1 MNIIP
6 ESVPDATL
14 FTDYD
19 EMPAAETNQR
29 LSRIFQ
35 SLSIQTEQ
43 KAITR
48 REVYEISRRKGYKS
62 IGLSTMEELGEK
74 RLGLKL
80 RYLNCMIYAS
90 GVEAGM
96 CRVFQNVHI
105 VHILEEQQVLILTD
119 AEFLKEN
126 LTANQLTALGRIRAS
141 DESRVKVYLISR
153 SRNGGKAPKPAL
165 IAEVAKELA
174 LFLSRKKVQQ
184 SAQLVME
191 TPVATA
197 VRHFSKANNTITSVM
212 NFEGETLCKTEEEL
226 PVYLSEVSEEKR
238 AEGVSLEILRAEI
251 CRQGG
256 VL

>member
-1 MNIIP
+1 MSIIP
-6 ESVPDATL
+6 DTQAPDATL

-96 CRVFQNVHI
+96 CRVFQNVHS
-105 VHILEEQQVLILTD
+105 VHILQEQQVLILTET
-119 AEFLKEN
+119 EFLKEN

-141 DESRVKVYLISR
+141 DESRVKVYLIAR
-153 SRNGGKAPKPAL
+153 HRNGGRVPKPAM
-165 IAEVAKELA
+165 IATVAKELG
-174 LFLSRKKVQQ
+174 LMVRKVLKGKDNSSPKLPFFDFKHQFNFQEDRIEEVVMQDGEVLGMMIKTMVQQ
-184 SAQLVME
+184 LRGLPPEKVLAALEEIKQG
-191 TPVATA
+191 AT
-197 VRHFSKANNTITSVM
+197 
-212 NFEGETLCKTEEEL
+212 E
-226 PVYLSEVSEEKR
+226 
-238 AEGVSLEILRAEI
+238 
-251 CRQGG
+251 
-256 VL
+256 